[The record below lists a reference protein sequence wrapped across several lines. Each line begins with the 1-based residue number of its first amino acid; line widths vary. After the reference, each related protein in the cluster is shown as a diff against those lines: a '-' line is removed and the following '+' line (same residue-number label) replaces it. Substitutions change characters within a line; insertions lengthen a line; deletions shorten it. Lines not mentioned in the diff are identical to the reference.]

1 MSIFFCFIFN
11 ARRYNGGMKKELFQ
25 TLLNKRSLKIERII
39 STGQATAE
47 GKWLKNRRNEWVILL
62 QGAARLRFL
71 KNNRLVKIKAGS
83 HLLIP
88 ANEIHRVDWTDPKQE
103 TIWLAVYYK

>member
-1 MSIFFCFIFN
+1 
-11 ARRYNGGMKKELFQ
+11 MKKELFQ
-25 TLLNKRSLKIERII
+25 ALLNKRSLKIERII

-62 QGAARLRFL
+62 QGAAKLRFL
-71 KNNRLVKIKAGS
+71 KNNRLVKMRAGS

-88 ANEIHRVDWTDPKQE
+88 ANRIHRVDWTDPKQE
-103 TIWLAVYYK
+103 TIWLAVHYK